1 MDIKNGLKKVNWNV
15 VMGIIIGIIVTQL
28 DFIPHKVI
36 IILSIIVGIA
46 VLAYFIYSVT
56 RQKRWDAL
64 IIALIGLLLI
74 ALTCF

>member
-36 IILSIIVGIA
+36 IILSIIIGIA
-46 VLAYFIYSVT
+46 VLAYFIYSVI

>member
-15 VMGIIIGIIVTQL
+15 VIGIIIGIIVTQL
-28 DFIPHKVI
+28 DFIPHNVMI
-36 IILSIIVGIA
+36 VLSIIVGIA
-46 VLAYFIYSVT
+46 VVAYFIYSVI

>member
-15 VMGIIIGIIVTQL
+15 VIGIIIGIIVTQL

-46 VLAYFIYSVT
+46 VVAYFIYSVI

>member
-15 VMGIIIGIIVTQL
+15 VIGIIIGIIVTQL

-46 VLAYFIYSVT
+46 VVAYFIYSVT